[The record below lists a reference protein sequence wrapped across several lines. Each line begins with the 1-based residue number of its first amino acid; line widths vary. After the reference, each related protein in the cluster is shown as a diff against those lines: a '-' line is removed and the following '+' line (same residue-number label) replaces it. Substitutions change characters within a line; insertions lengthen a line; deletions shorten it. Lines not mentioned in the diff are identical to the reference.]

1 MMGIVL
7 FWISTANLVKQEE
20 ILLLRCIKQKK
31 GRESMREIKIDLL
44 SEDADKL
51 VELARKDGFHNSA
64 DFVRKIVED
73 YIRTKYRRL
82 LS

>member
-1 MMGIVL
+1 
-7 FWISTANLVKQEE
+7 
-20 ILLLRCIKQKK
+20 
-31 GRESMREIKIDLL
+31 MREIRVDLL
-44 SEDADKL
+44 DEDWEKL
-51 VELARKDGFHNSA
+51 VNLARNDGFHNSA

>member
-1 MMGIVL
+1 
-7 FWISTANLVKQEE
+7 
-20 ILLLRCIKQKK
+20 
-31 GRESMREIKIDLL
+31 MREIKINLL

-64 DFVRKIVED
+64 EYARKLLED
-73 YIRTKYRRL
+73 KIRTEYRRL